1 MARTNIQLYDI
12 ADVNI
17 VTPATGEVIAYDGVD
32 WVNQVP
38 APTNK
43 IVQRD
48 SELSIN
54 DVDGTPSN
62 LVLKFDNT
70 QVMIANDQ
78 QAIFSTNND
87 IWISY
92 AF

>member
-17 VTPATGEVIAYDGVD
+17 NTPSTGEVVTYDGVE
-32 WVNQVP
+32 WVNAP
-38 APTNK
+38 TSPTNK

-48 SELSIN
+48 SELAIN

-62 LVLKFDNT
+62 LVLQFDSQ

-78 QAIFSTNND
+78 QAVFSTNND

>member
-1 MARTNIQLYDI
+1 
-12 ADVNI
+12 
-17 VTPATGEVIAYDGVD
+17 
-32 WVNQVP
+32 
-38 APTNK
+38 
-43 IVQRD
+43 VQRD
-48 SELSIN
+48 SELAIN

-62 LVLKFDNT
+62 LVLQFDSQ

-78 QAIFSTNND
+78 QAVFSTNND

>member
-17 VTPATGEVIAYDGVD
+17 EDPATGEVVTYNGTT
-32 WVNQVP
+32 WVN
-38 APTNK
+38 APTSSTNK

-62 LVLKFDNT
+62 LVLKFDNN
-70 QVMIANDQ
+70 QVMIANDH

-87 IWISY
+87 VWISY